1 MAHKALSNLRQQRQ
15 EQVLQMEDN
24 FEDGDDP
31 LMHIEPSFGQPATR
45 ANQTGSLVQNEQPV
59 SESFHW

>member
-1 MAHKALSNLRQQRQ
+1 
-15 EQVLQMEDN
+15 MEDN

-31 LMHIEPSFGQPATR
+31 LMHIEPSFGQPANR

-59 SESFHW
+59 SEMYH